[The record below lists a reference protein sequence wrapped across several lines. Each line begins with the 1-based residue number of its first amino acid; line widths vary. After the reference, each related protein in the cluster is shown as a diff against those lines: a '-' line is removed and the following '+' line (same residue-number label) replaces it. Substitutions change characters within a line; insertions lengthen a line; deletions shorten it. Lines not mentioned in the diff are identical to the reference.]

1 MTNHVTNHVTGL
13 GAHVTTHV
21 TNHVA
26 DHVTD
31 HVNCFTAE
39 GPGGWPAG
47 EGDKRQHYN
56 HSLH

>member
-1 MTNHVTNHVTGL
+1 MTNHVTNHVTG
-13 GAHVTTHV
+13 HVTTHV
-21 TNHVA
+21 INHGLSL
-26 DHVTD
+26 DVTG

-47 EGDKRQHYN
+47 EGDERQHYN